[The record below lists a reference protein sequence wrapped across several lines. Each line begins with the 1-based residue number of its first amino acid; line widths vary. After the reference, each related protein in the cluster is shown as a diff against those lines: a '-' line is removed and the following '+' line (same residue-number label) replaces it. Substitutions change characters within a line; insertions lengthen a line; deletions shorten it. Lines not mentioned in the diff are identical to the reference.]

1 MGIKDPLQRLKTV
14 HESLQVFK
22 DSPIVVVQN
31 IFESIVGNR
40 LPWKVRTDVVDSIVV
55 HQIDHHRLCNPQ
67 ASLMN
72 MMGVGMYA
80 VLGGEWCR

>member
-1 MGIKDPLQRLKTV
+1 MGEHLTGALPSCLPACAGSFASAPIPVGIKDPLQRLKTV

-40 LPWKVRTDVVDSIVV
+40 LPWKVR
-55 HQIDHHRLCNPQ
+55 
-67 ASLMN
+67 M
-72 MMGVGMYA
+72 
-80 VLGGEWCR
+80 W